1 MAVQLILTAQLQN
14 TYENPFIVIL
24 TLIFGMRVFLKKFIR
39 FMLVHT
45 DRHSNDFYFVFS
57 KFCFLC
63 VDTGTLVCL
72 FELGV
77 RVGSHNQ
84 TGYGST
90 ATGML
95 IIIVLSGAFL
105 HTVID
110 QAKE

>member
-1 MAVQLILTAQLQN
+1 VQLILTAQLQN

-24 TLIFGMRVFLKKFIR
+24 TLIFGMRVFLKFIR

-45 DRHSNDFYFVFS
+45 ARHSHHFFLVFS

-77 RVGSHNQ
+77 RVGSHSQ

-90 ATGML
+90 ATGMI